1 MMSTEPTIEPV
12 IEPALESALES
23 DRAAIDGLLIA
34 AGLPLDGL
42 EIALPNA
49 VVARGRD
56 GIVGCAAV
64 EAYGSVGLLRSVCVA
79 PHLRGSGIGRRLVVA
94 TEGLA
99 ASRGIVELWLL
110 TETAVG
116 WFPRLGYAA
125 ATRADVPAALM
136 TSPEFTSACPESAA
150 VLRKSL

>member
-1 MMSTEPTIEPV
+1 MTSTEPAIEPE
-12 IEPALESALES
+12 IEPALES
-23 DRAAIDGLLIA
+23 DRAAIEGLLMA

-64 EAYGSVGLLRSVCVA
+64 EAYGSVGLLRSVSVA
-79 PHLRGSGIGRRLVVA
+79 PQFRGSGIGRRLVVA

-99 ASRGIVELWLL
+99 ASRGIVELYLL
-110 TETAVG
+110 TETAER
-116 WFPRLGYAA
+116 WFPRLGYVPG
-125 ATRADVPAALM
+125 TRAGLPAALL
-136 TSPEFTSACPESAA
+136 TSPEFTGACPESAA

>member
-1 MMSTEPTIEPV
+1 M
-12 IEPALESALES
+12 
-23 DRAAIDGLLIA
+23 A

-56 GIVGCAAV
+56 GVVGCAAV
-64 EAYGSVGLLRSVCVA
+64 EAYGSVGLLRSMCVVSQ
-79 PHLRGSGIGRRLVVA
+79 LRGSGIGRRLVAA
-94 TEGLA
+94 TEALA

-110 TETAVG
+110 TETAEG
-116 WFPRLGYAA
+116 WFPRLGYVT

-136 TSPEFTSACPESAA
+136 SSPEFTSACPESAA
-150 VLRKSL
+150 ILRKSL